1 LEAVGSLNE
10 ITGAVKDGA
19 EAVSGRSREV
29 MKESRVLERIIGE
42 ISGGMQEMAAGA
54 EQISSAV
61 TRVREISGENKEQI
75 EALRGEVSRFKV
87 G

>member
-1 LEAVGSLNE
+1 
-10 ITGAVKDGA
+10 
-19 EAVSGRSREV
+19 

-61 TRVREISGENKEQI
+61 SRVREISGENKEQI